1 MPDILIADDDMQI
14 TTLIEDSLTDEGFTV
29 AVVHDGEAA
38 VNILNEQQFKLI
50 LLDIMMPGMDGLEV
64 CRKIRGTTSCPILFV
79 TAKNRTLDTVIGLEL
94 GGDDYI
100 TKPFVVEE
108 LVAKV
113 KAHIRRDKRNA
124 AAEESAYVQQ
134 VGELRIFP
142 ERYEVYKGDKK
153 IDLSTR
159 EFQLLMYLRGNIG
172 QVLTREQIFDEV
184 WGLDYTDIGTVT
196 VTIKN
201 LRDKIDP
208 DSNYIKTVWGIGYKL
223 VRPVG

>member
-1 MPDILIADDDMQI
+1 MPDILIADDDVQI
-14 TTLIEDSLTDEGFTV
+14 TTLIEDSLVDEGFTV
-29 AVVHDGEAA
+29 AVVHDGETA
-38 VNILNEQQFKLI
+38 VKTASEEQFKLI

-64 CRKIRGTTSCPILFV
+64 CRKIRDKTSCPILFV
-79 TAKNRTLDTVIGLEL
+79 TAKSRTLDTVIGLEL

-100 TKPFVVEE
+100 KKPFVVEE

-124 AAEESAYVQQ
+124 ASEDTDHVRQL
-134 VGELRIFP
+134 GGLKIFP
-142 ERYEVYKGDKK
+142 DRYEVFNGDTK

-159 EFQLLMYLRGNIG
+159 EFQLLMYLHKNIG
-172 QVLTREQIFDEV
+172 LVLTREQIFDEV

-208 DSNYIKTVWGIGYKL
+208 DNSYIKTVWGIGYKL
-223 VRPVG
+223 VKPME